1 MIRSLLLS
9 FCQWCNN
16 SWWGH
21 GIRDSTWLFPFV
33 EIFHLLGLGIL
44 GGAVLILN
52 LRLMRLAFK
61 SASTAELAGEVR
73 PWMLGSLA
81 VMLVSGFLLF
91 STEAVKMYGNWAFQF
106 KMLFLLLAVIYTFT
120 IHRRVTLADVGRR
133 FGPVLRVFVAIVSLL
148 LWSGVGLGGRALGY
162 VTTSVGS
169 VSELL
174 R

>member
-61 SASTAELAGEVR
+61 SESTAELAGEVR

-81 VMLVSGFLLF
+81 VMIVSGFLLF

-106 KMLFLLLAVIYTFT
+106 KMVFLLLAVIYTFT
-120 IHRRVTLADVGRR
+120 IHRKVTLADDGRR
-133 FGPVLRVFVAIVSLL
+133 FGPAVRILVALVSLL
-148 LWSGVGLGGRALGY
+148 LWSGVGLGGRALGF
-162 VTTSVGS
+162 VTTATSS
-169 VSELL
+169 VSMLVP
-174 R
+174 